1 MSSRSNA
8 AQAGMTGEQR
18 RMMFRLAKEQEMDI
32 DTLRARAEAVTGSEH
47 LSQLTKLQA
56 ARVIDSLMGKQ
67 PMYGRRERAVTRITQ
82 GQVDVIF
89 GLARKMGWLDEG
101 YDRIKG
107 FVRSRYGVEV
117 IDWMTPEQ
125 GRQCIEALKAMAAG
139 GRAERKGTRRK
150 ES

>member
-1 MSSRSNA
+1 MSCSSNA
-8 AQAGMTGEQR
+8 AQAGITRDQL
-18 RMMFRLAKEQEMDI
+18 RMLYALAKTQGMDS
-32 DTLRARAEAVTGSEH
+32 DTLHARAEAVTGSEH

-56 ARVIDSLMGKQ
+56 ARVIDSLMGKKPAQ
-67 PMYGRRERAVTRITQ
+67 SYPARAATRITQ

>member
-1 MSSRSNA
+1 MSCATNEIQGGITRD
-8 AQAGMTGEQR
+8 QL
-18 RMMFRLAKEQEMDI
+18 RMLYALAKEQGMDS
-32 DTLRARAEAVTGSEH
+32 DTLHARANAVTGAEH
-47 LSQLTKLQA
+47 LSQMTKAQA
-56 ARVIDSLMGKQ
+56 ARVIDSLLSKKT
-67 PMYGRRERAVTRITQ
+67 MYSAKPRAATRITQ